1 MIEFLVK
8 ETEQAFYVTDFLV
21 LDAFHPF
28 HPRNVPD
35 KPSPIFGQ
43 KETEIMFK
51 HYGNIKADI
60 LENIRKELHP

>member
-1 MIEFLVK
+1 MIELLVK

-21 LDAFHPF
+21 LHAFHPF

-35 KPSPIFGQ
+35 KPSPSFGK

-60 LENIRKELHP
+60 LDNIRKELHP